1 MKKMASKGQKTTKNM
16 PSELGV
22 PFSQVDG
29 LKKMASK
36 NRFWP
41 AILSLKAIFLIEKW

>member
-1 MKKMASKGQKTTKNM
+1 MAPKMKKMAPKWQKTTKNM

-36 NRFWP
+36 NR
-41 AILSLKAIFLIEKW
+41 L

>member
-1 MKKMASKGQKTTKNM
+1 MKKMVPKTQKMAPNM

-22 PFSQVDG
+22 PFSQVNR

-36 NRFWP
+36 N
-41 AILSLKAIFLIEKW
+41 AA